1 MSASP
6 SPSPRSRTGRS
17 VDRDTPREH
26 HGGGGAS
33 RDDNVGT
40 IFVGNLNRDTSER
53 RLREYFDT
61 YGRVLSAKVPFF
73 LLPASWTCPSTHAS
87 LPRILQLCSLRPGLG
102 TILIYQELAPGP
114 ILHAEAYN
122 T

>member
-1 MSASP
+1 MSASR

-17 VDRDTPREH
+17 IDRDTPREH

-61 YGRVLSAKVPFF
+61 YGRVLSAKVPLFR
-73 LLPASWTCPSTHAS
+73 CC
-87 LPRILQLCSLRPGLG
+87 IDPGLP
-102 TILIYQELAPGP
+102 TLSKTFRTSNYR
-114 ILHAEAYN
+114 HCV
-122 T
+122 TC